1 MPTKKSS
8 TTKSQPIAQRRPR
21 TRKKPVLEPQ
31 PDPTEPQPLA
41 PTHRSSP
48 WLAPVVIVLAISLL
62 GWLVLENQPPLY
74 MVAAERRLAQMEAML
89 QAKVES
95 GGLAEANLAAAD
107 KRARACHEG
116 LQSMVRMWNRYAR
129 ELRAAR
135 SGSAAK
141 FNAARRR
148 FENAQKQASNAVRR
162 CEAA

>member
-1 MPTKKSS
+1 MPAKKSS
-8 TTKSQPIAQRRPR
+8 TKTQPITQRRPR
-21 TRKKPVLEPQ
+21 TRKKAVPEPQ
-31 PDPTEPQPLA
+31 PEATEPQPLA
-41 PTHRSSP
+41 PTHPSSP

-74 MVAAERRLAQMEAML
+74 MVAAERRLARMEAML
-89 QAKVES
+89 HAQGES
-95 GGLAEANLAAAD
+95 GAVAEANLASAE

-148 FENAQKQASNAVRR
+148 FEAAQKQASGAVRR